1 VLSPLLKQHFV
12 LIDVIFFE
20 SQPYFSSF
28 NTFLQWENSSEE
40 KFVSTLLTTTTLP
53 KHEYHS
59 PSTEEPLAEAP
70 SSIDKPCEPP
80 VELRVYSIRQ
90 KNKTTSS

>member
-12 LIDVIFFE
+12 LIDVTFFE

-40 KFVSTLLTTTTLP
+40 KFVSTLLTTTLP
-53 KHEYHS
+53 KHENHS
-59 PSTEEPLAEAP
+59 PSIEEPLAEAP

-80 VELRVYSIRQ
+80 VEELRVYSISQ